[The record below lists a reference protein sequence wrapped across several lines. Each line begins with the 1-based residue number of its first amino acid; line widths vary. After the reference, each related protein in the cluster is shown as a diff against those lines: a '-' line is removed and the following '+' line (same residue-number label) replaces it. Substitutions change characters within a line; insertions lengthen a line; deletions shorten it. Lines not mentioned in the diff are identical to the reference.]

1 MDLFCTVPFQHFSS
15 TNVSESGTSVSERTR
30 LMDLS
35 SAAALTRVSTYAQLL
50 LNGRRRHQ
58 NLALTAA
65 RGQGDSGPRPS
76 GQSSWNAVDRR
87 AMGLGGG
94 GWGGGGGVIFA
105 LAESHFEKDAAFQ
118 DLFI

>member
-1 MDLFCTVPFQHFSS
+1 
-15 TNVSESGTSVSERTR
+15 
-30 LMDLS
+30 MDLS

-87 AMGLGGG
+87 AMGLGSG